1 MTRRIDLRSESGFTL
16 VEMMVATVMGVIV
29 SAATLAIVISSVN
42 LTSNYT
48 DRVDATQQGRLAMQK
63 ITQALNSSCV
73 SPSLPPILPNTVD
86 PANTISAISDSNN
99 VWFYSSLSD
108 GATISPNLVEISY
121 TGSSLVMKTY
131 ANSSPLASAP
141 NWTFSS
147 PPTSL
152 VLLPYAT
159 QATVSGVTEPVFQY
173 FGYSSGTIST
183 VALATP
189 LATTTAAATAQ
200 VTITYEAIPSSGWSA
215 NSQGRTATFADSVV
229 LRLTPASSTSST
241 PCT

>member
-1 MTRRIDLRSESGFTL
+1 MTRVDLRSESGFTL
-16 VEMMVATVMGVIV
+16 VEMMVATVMGIVV
-29 SAATLAIVISSVN
+29 SAATLAIVISSVH

-86 PANTISAISDSNN
+86 PANTISAISDSSN

-131 ANSSPLASAP
+131 ANSNLLASAP

-147 PPTSL
+147 SPTSV

-159 QATVSGVTEPVFQY
+159 QATVAGVAVPVFQY
-173 FGYSSGTIST
+173 FGYSSQTIST
-183 VALATP
+183 SAFATP
-189 LATTTAAATAQ
+189 LAAADAAATAQ
-200 VTITYEAIPSSGWSA
+200 VTINYEAVPSDGWSA
-215 NSQGRTATFADSVV
+215 NSQGRTASFSDSVV